1 MARSQ
6 TRPSEFITT
15 NNYTLHVVYQRQR
28 AARIAAATRARGI
41 VILTSLTP
49 EQREADKLDE
59 LLTWPARW
67 TS

>member
-1 MARSQ
+1 MAK
-6 TRPSEFITT
+6 TRASGDVMITPS
-15 NNYTLHVVYQRQR
+15 NYELQAARQRER
-28 AARIAAATRARGI
+28 AARIAANTRARGI

-67 TS
+67 TR